1 MIWKVKLTIRLMGK
15 NCHGC
20 KQHYECDVAADD
32 EQSAVAA
39 AKKLSGADPDMHKFS
54 IDLVRKI
61 K

>member
-15 NCHGC
+15 NCQGC
-20 KQHYECDVAADD
+20 KQNYECDVAADD
-32 EQSAVAA
+32 EKSAVAA